1 MNNIENNKKPKIAYD
16 DFINMIRKKIA
27 NMSTKANKEERKQA
41 NDNIFYILGIQDF
54 EIRHSNFLKWLFKN
68 EEDFLKKFLIHK
80 DICNL
85 SKEYVNSLSFA
96 KSDFD
101 VKREFYLQTNGRSI
115 DIVIDFKKDKLIV
128 VIENKWKAGESE
140 MQLADYYNAIEN
152 SNEYNDYKRI
162 FVYLTTNGRKPKS
175 EIDQNN
181 YISVSY
187 EKILEILENIKIK
200 NKSSDKMLIIN
211 HYKEVLRENTI
222 KVMDRVKDYYKL
234 YEENK
239 KVMVEMVEY
248 IPNIKIR
255 AELERKILQG
265 MGEFELDSLNQNTFI
280 WFTPIVLKEKLA
292 KNNLS
297 PKYLQFCLSNEPYN
311 VFGIQFV
318 INKDQE
324 NRHIKFSNDFRKK
337 FNRVDK
343 NKDADYAILLSEN
356 LVVSNKSTGYL
367 TENQFQEEIMKK
379 LKQIFSDKNSTYN
392 EIINYVL
399 NYEF

>member
-27 NMSTKANKEERKQA
+27 NISTKANKEERKQA
-41 NDNIFYILGIQDF
+41 SDNIFYILGIQDF
-54 EIRHSNFLKWLFKN
+54 EIRHSNFLKWLFEN

-85 SKEYVNSLSFA
+85 SKEYVDSLSFA

-101 VKREFYLQTNGRSI
+101 VKREFYIQTNGRSI

-128 VIENKWKAGESE
+128 VIENKWKANESE

-280 WFTPIVLKEKLA
+280 WFTPIVLKEKFA

-311 VFGIQFV
+311 VFGIQFA

-324 NRHIKFSNDFRKK
+324 NKHVKFSNDFRKR

-356 LVVSNKSTGYL
+356 LVVSNKSTGV
-367 TENQFQEEIMKK
+367 FDRKSIPRR
-379 LKQIFSDKNSTYN
+379 
-392 EIINYVL
+392 
-399 NYEF
+399 NYEKIKTNIFR